1 MIYLFAAVLAVML
14 LVLAV
19 IDIREFRLPN
29 VLTIPLI
36 GLGLLYS
43 YLMADFSAALIGAVA
58 GYLAFVL
65 VEVSFKRLRGID
77 GLGRGDAKLLAVGG
91 AWCGWL
97 WLPQVVLIASL
108 SAIIIVL
115 LMRWRDKTITSQ
127 SAVPFGPFLA
137 MGIVLV
143 WGVQNFHERLF

>member
-1 MIYLFAAVLAVML
+1 MIIVFAGVLAVML
-14 LVLAV
+14 SALAV

-29 VLTIPLI
+29 VLTFPLI
-36 GLGLLYS
+36 AAGLLYG
-43 YLMADFSAALIGAVA
+43 YLLADFPAALIGAVV

-77 GLGRGDAKLLAVGG
+77 GLGRGDAKLLSAGG

-108 SAIIIVL
+108 SAIIFVL
-115 LMRWRDKTITSQ
+115 LMKWRDKTITSQ

-137 MGIVLV
+137 LGIALV
-143 WGVQNFHERLF
+143 WGVQNFHQSLF